1 MDQCTPVIATLQ
13 PYNGSV
19 VKPQARRNAN
29 SNPAYL
35 QYGISS

>member
-1 MDQCTPVIATLQ
+1 MDQCTPAIATLQ

-19 VKPQARRNAN
+19 VKPQPRRNAD
-29 SNPAYL
+29 SDPANL